1 MLFSQISHKSAVYI
15 SREINLDEDR
25 EEIIAY
31 AIETMLLSI
40 VGFILIILVGFL
52 FGAAFP
58 AAMAAISG
66 GLLRRLSGGAHFNT
80 PYKCLA
86 FGALVYGLLGLAV
99 KAIVATIGFSLSLNI
114 PLLIGALLLVG
125 ILAPVDSEAKPIHS
139 SDLRKKLKVSSII
152 FVLVI
157 FLLAFF
163 LENSLIVQALVLGV
177 VYQAI
182 TLLPMFNQKK

>member
-15 SREINLDEDR
+15 SREINLGEDR

-139 SDLRKKLKVSSII
+139 SDLQKLKVSSII
-152 FVLVI
+152 FVWL
-157 FLLAFF
+157 FLLAF
-163 LENSLIVQALVLGV
+163 LRKLNSPSLSLRV

-182 TLLPMFNQKK
+182 TLLPMFNQK